1 MSTLPPNHREEQM
14 RAPQVNM
21 AVATS
26 TKSKPASK
34 ASSNATSKQKTQMH
48 RRSRTGLSAFFGSS
62 IVAYYT
68 FPVTISLGPL
78 VVGATS

>member
-34 ASSNATSKQKTQMH
+34 ASSNAASKQKTQMH
-48 RRSRTGLSAFFGSS
+48 RRSRTGLSAFFGYS
-62 IVAYYT
+62 IVAYT
-68 FPVTISLGPL
+68 FPVTISLSPL
-78 VVGATS
+78 DAGATS